1 MQSEIYMKNSIKI
14 LVVFMVSVICG
25 IISANAQMIPKTTPT
40 PSRGFSPVTS
50 VSQIK
55 DVKKS
60 DKFYPALES
69 LVERYGCFS
78 PYSDYTFR
86 AGDPLTR
93 EAFVVLF
100 NNCLDRLNELVAA
113 ANNDDF
119 DISQLYNNY
128 SAAGTNLTSISQLL
142 DIKASY
148 EYYVELQSSIE
159 RYGVDISD
167 ADKNFRPFKSVSE
180 KEFYEWISKIF
191 GASIDGTP
199 SATKIIT
206 RGEFIMIMNN
216 AIESGS
222 DKIAEFQ
229 EASEVGTRKKLIDNL
244 PSKGKAKIT
253 DKLKFY
259 LPDSTCADLTNAS
272 RELKTAFEKG
282 GIWGDYKIKLND
294 IGDIVFETNNTC
306 QKGKIVI
313 LRVGTAIVT
322 MQEKGIKRLK

>member
-1 MQSEIYMKNSIKI
+1 MKKFNLRFLILPILSI
-14 LVVFMVSVICG
+14 FFA
-25 IISANAQMIPKTTPT
+25 ISLNAQMAPKTTPT
-40 PSRGFSPVTS
+40 PSRGFASVTS

-78 PYSDYTFR
+78 PYADYTFR
-86 AGDPLTR
+86 ANDPLTR

-100 NNCLDRLNELVAA
+100 NNCLDRLNELAA
-113 ANNDDF
+113 ASNEDF

-128 SAAGTNLTSISQLL
+128 SAAGTNLTSISQLN

-148 EYYVELQSSIE
+148 EYYLELQSSIE

-167 ADKNFRPFKSVSE
+167 ADKNFRPNKSVSE
-180 KEFYEWISKIF
+180 KEFYEWIGKIF

-199 SATKIIT
+199 SATKMIT
-206 RGEFIMIMNN
+206 RGEFIVVMNS
-216 AIESGS
+216 AIEADS

-229 EASEVGTRKKLIDNL
+229 EASEVGTRKKLIENL

-253 DKLKFY
+253 DRLKFY

-306 QKGKIVI
+306 QKGEKLVL
-313 LRVGTAIVT
+313 LRIGTAIVT
-322 MQEKGIKRLK
+322 IQEKGIKRVK

>member
-1 MQSEIYMKNSIKI
+1 MKKINLRFLILPILSI
-14 LVVFMVSVICG
+14 FFA
-25 IISANAQMIPKTTPT
+25 ISITAQTAPKTTPT
-40 PSRGFSPVTS
+40 PSRGFASVTS

-78 PYSDYTFR
+78 PYADYTFR
-86 AGDPLTR
+86 ANDPLTR

-100 NNCLDRLNELVAA
+100 NNCLDRLNELAA
-113 ANNDDF
+113 ASNDDF

-128 SAAGTNLTSISQLL
+128 SAAGTNLTSISQLN

-167 ADKNFRPFKSVSE
+167 ADKNFRPNKSVSE

-191 GASIDGTP
+191 GADINGTP

-206 RGEFIMIMNN
+206 RGEFIIVMND
-216 AIESGS
+216 AIESDS
-222 DKIAEFQ
+222 EKIAEFQ
-229 EASEVGTRKKLIDNL
+229 EVSEVGTRKKLIDNL

-253 DKLKFY
+253 DRLKFY

-306 QKGKIVI
+306 SKGRII
-313 LRVGTAIVT
+313 LLRVGTAIVT